1 MNESSRGTARASK
14 KSVYVSKIWRCHY
27 ILSFYDCFRIFFDF
41 FLLNSNLYE
50 CANQFDGGHLLFAAH
65 SIVGCTHFFL
75 SCNMSPVCLIFSY
88 FGMTLEKINSPIR
101 MTENLLCKLA
111 RFYVTREEIKEDD

>member
-1 MNESSRGTARASK
+1 MNVQISLMVATCCLQLTVSS
-14 KSVYVSKIWRCHY
+14 
-27 ILSFYDCFRIFFDF
+27 
-41 FLLNSNLYE
+41 
-50 CANQFDGGHLLFAAH
+50 AAP
-65 SIVGCTHFFL
+65 IFFL

-88 FGMTLEKINSPIR
+88 FGMTFEKINSPIR